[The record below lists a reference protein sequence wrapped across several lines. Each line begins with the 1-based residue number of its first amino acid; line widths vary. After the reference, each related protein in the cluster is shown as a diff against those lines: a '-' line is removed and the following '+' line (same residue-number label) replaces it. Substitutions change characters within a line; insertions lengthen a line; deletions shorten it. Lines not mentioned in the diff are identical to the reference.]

1 MTAQNSLTEQKELS
15 TATDG
20 EKLFAQI
27 KLQHSHF
34 SVCACGKW
42 TCTSEIC
49 IEGYR
54 DIENRVHEDD
64 DDWGDEDGEDPE
76 DDPDVQDIRWF

>member
-1 MTAQNSLTEQKELS
+1 M
-15 TATDG
+15 
-20 EKLFAQI
+20 
-27 KLQHSHF
+27 
-34 SVCACGKW
+34 CACGKW

-54 DIENRVHEDD
+54 DIENRVHDD
-64 DDWGDEDGEDPE
+64 DGDWGDEDEDAEDPE

>member
-1 MTAQNSLTEQKELS
+1 ML
-15 TATDG
+15 
-20 EKLFAQI
+20 KLNFSI
-27 KLQHSHF
+27 HSISHF

-54 DIENRVHEDD
+54 DIENRVHDD
-64 DDWGDEDGEDPE
+64 DGDWGDEDAEDPE
-76 DDPDVQDIRWF
+76 WWMIFAWDPSGDPDGDFDYLKQ

>member
-1 MTAQNSLTEQKELS
+1 M
-15 TATDG
+15 
-20 EKLFAQI
+20 
-27 KLQHSHF
+27 
-34 SVCACGKW
+34 CACGKW

-54 DIENRVHEDD
+54 DIENRVHDDD
-64 DDWGDEDGEDPE
+64 DDWGDEDAEDPE

>member
-1 MTAQNSLTEQKELS
+1 M
-15 TATDG
+15 
-20 EKLFAQI
+20 
-27 KLQHSHF
+27 
-34 SVCACGKW
+34 CACGKW

-64 DDWGDEDGEDPE
+64 DGDWGDEDAEDPE

>member
-1 MTAQNSLTEQKELS
+1 MVRSYLL
-15 TATDG
+15 
-20 EKLFAQI
+20 KLNFNI
-27 KLQHSHF
+27 HSILHF

-64 DDWGDEDGEDPE
+64 GDWGDEDAEDPE